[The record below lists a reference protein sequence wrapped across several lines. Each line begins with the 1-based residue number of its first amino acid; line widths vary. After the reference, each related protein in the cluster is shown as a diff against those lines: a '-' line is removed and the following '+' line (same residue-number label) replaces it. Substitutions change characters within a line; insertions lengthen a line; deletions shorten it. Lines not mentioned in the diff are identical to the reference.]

1 MSSERITRRLALLE
15 GLTLSPKDLE
25 SIAAELELF
34 DRALQ
39 ELEAFAEGVP
49 WPSLPVQPTMR
60 EVKRDRD

>member
-1 MSSERITRRLALLE
+1 MLSERITRRLALLE
-15 GLTLSPKDLE
+15 GLTLSPADIE

-49 WPSLPVQPTMR
+49 WPSLPVQPTMG
-60 EVKRDRD
+60 EAKRGRD